1 MLLVNTHQLKEL
13 NKEYSGFGEQK
24 ETEYLRNL
32 YQLSFAVFDVS
43 TTNHTPIC
51 RVAWGRNADHV
62 CRQMKFYEKKKLKYV
77 IMWCTELIFRPLRRI
92 NAQKFCFKLARE
104 TLAFKETNYDE
115 VKALYMRKCH
125 CTIFHVLLLLE
136 KIWDQYIDSIR
147 VCLWCK

>member
-13 NKEYSGFGEQK
+13 NKEYQFWVWGTKSNGMPEKFVFIVCGVW
-24 ETEYLRNL
+24 RIH
-32 YQLSFAVFDVS
+32 YQPHTHLSPEGGMQTMYVDKWNS
-43 TTNHTPIC
+43 
-51 RVAWGRNADHV
+51 
-62 CRQMKFYEKKKLKYV
+62 MKKKLKYV
-77 IMWCTELIFRPLRRI
+77 IMWCTVLIFRPLRRI